1 MFETVDG
8 TEIHIPTIFGD
19 DGVRAWR
26 YVSYPLHLPWFYI
39 SYLTT
44 SAEGDSPRQMLCLA
58 HVDDLLS
65 ASQSEGARITE
76 VNIVVPWH
84 MSGQG
89 RWTMEPLFE
98 IWMGKEPETND
109 QDGYVFVTASGARYL
124 HSGLSDHE
132 TELLDL
138 KRIFQMPASETLG

>member
-8 TEIHIPTIFGD
+8 TEIDTTAFLAD

-26 YVSYPLHLPWFYI
+26 YVSYPLHFPWFYI

-44 SAEGDSPRQMLCLA
+44 SAEGDSPRQMLCLSL
-58 HVDDLLS
+58 VDDLLC

-76 VNIVVPWH
+76 ANIVVPWH

-89 RWTMEPLFE
+89 RWTMEPLVE
-98 IWMGKEPETND
+98 IWMGKEPEAHN
-109 QDGYVFVTASGARYL
+109 QAGYVFVTASGARYL
-124 HSGLSDHE
+124 HSGLSDAE
-132 TELLDL
+132 SQLLDL
-138 KRIFQMPASETLG
+138 ELIFHMAPGSPG

>member
-8 TEIHIPTIFGD
+8 TEIDTTAFLVD

-26 YVSYPLHLPWFYI
+26 YVSYPLHFPWFYI

-44 SAEGDSPRQMLCLA
+44 SAEGDSPRQMLCISL
-58 HVDDLLS
+58 VEDLLC

-76 VNIVVPWH
+76 ANIVVPWH

-89 RWTMEPLFE
+89 RWTMEPLVE
-98 IWMGKEPETND
+98 IWMGKEPEAHN
-109 QDGYVFVTASGARYL
+109 QAGYVFVTASGARYL
-124 HSGLSDHE
+124 HSGLSDRE
-132 TELLDL
+132 SELLDL
-138 KRIFQMPASETLG
+138 KRIFQMPAPEALG